1 MTMDRSERLVPVVMP
16 LLAVLLLAGCA
27 SRAGVQ
33 TAPTARFPCPPWVEF
48 PADIHSNDESPYL
61 GCVNAVNLIKSAENP
76 QDLVHGRTLAPAEGE
91 RESRAVDAYQARVKS
106 QSGSQSGGAAFVL
119 PPMGGGTP

>member
-1 MTMDRSERLVPVVMP
+1 MTMNRSRWIVPA
-16 LLAVLLLAGCA
+16 AVLPVALVLAGCA

-61 GCVNAVNLIKSAENP
+61 GCFNAVNLINSVDNP
-76 QDLVHGRTLAPAEGE
+76 KDLARGRALAPAEGE
-91 RESRAVDAYQARVKS
+91 RESKAVDAYEARVKPA
-106 QSGSQSGGAAFVL
+106 SGGQSGGAAFVL
-119 PPMGGGTP
+119 PPMGGTSQ